1 RPRRDVGSE
10 DAAKPLHE
18 RPDVT
23 PGKQRELAGGRDVV
37 SGKWLA
43 RVRHERSHIES
54 AVTISQVAAVV
65 SAYDPQVMLLAADV
79 GGTKTLV
86 GLFRQGRER
95 PESQVIREYA
105 TLDFDNLDEIVAAFL
120 DETGTRSVDAVCI
133 GVAGPVSGLVARMT
147 NVTWIAD
154 AGVVADRLGDCPVQL
169 LNDLEAM
176 AYAVPVL
183 EPEELAVLQ
192 DGIPVPSGNAA
203 LIAAGTG
210 LGEAL
215 LHNVGG
221 RFMPSPSEA
230 GHADF
235 AARTPR
241 ELALVAELAR
251 IHGRVDVER
260 IISGPGLVNLF
271 RFTHGTQHVD
281 GACTAIGRDLDPYEL
296 PAAIT
301 ASAIGG
307 RCERCAEAL
316 EIFVEAYGAET
327 GNLALRSVATAGVY
341 IGGGIAPK
349 ILPAL
354 ESGAFMDAFRDKEPM
369 TDLLR
374 TLPVTVILNPA
385 AGLLGAA
392 VRAVSLQTV

>member
-1 RPRRDVGSE
+1 
-10 DAAKPLHE
+10 
-18 RPDVT
+18 
-23 PGKQRELAGGRDVV
+23 
-37 SGKWLA
+37 
-43 RVRHERSHIES
+43 
-54 AVTISQVAAVV
+54 
-65 SAYDPQVMLLAADV
+65 MFLAADV

-95 PESQVIREYA
+95 PESQVIREYG
-105 TLDFDNLDEIVAAFL
+105 TLDFDSLDEIIATFL
-120 DETGTRSVDAVCI
+120 EETATRNVEAVCI
-133 GVAGPVSGLVARMT
+133 GVAGPVSGLVARLT
-147 NVTWIAD
+147 NVPWLAD
-154 AGVVADRLGDCPVQL
+154 ASVVADRLGDCPVHL

-183 EPEELAVLQ
+183 DPEELCVLQ
-192 DGIPVPSGNAA
+192 EGVAVPTGNAA

-221 RFMPSPSEA
+221 RFMPSASEG

-251 IHGRVDVER
+251 MYGRVDVER

-271 RFTHGTQHVD
+271 RFTHGAQDLET
-281 GACTAIGRDLDPYEL
+281 ACPAIGRDIDASEL
-296 PAAIT
+296 PAAVT

-307 RCERCAEAL
+307 RCEQCAEAL
-316 EIFVEAYGAET
+316 NMFLEAYGAEA

-354 ESGAFMDAFRDKEPM
+354 EDGTFMEAFRDKEPM
-369 TDLLR
+369 VDLLR

-392 VRAVSLQTV
+392 VRAATLQTV